1 MKHILMLLSIT
12 LTIGVNAQTKAVY
25 KPYNSIVELKGTSYV
40 IATKNNWNKF
50 SAPDEKSMLF
60 INTLNGDTNRV
71 QLSASGYYTEFK
83 QIKLDSLDI
92 NLVIATDRTVDLNN
106 KSGINWD
113 DPEQLFAISTD
124 GKVKT
129 QLTEN
134 GFFVNTWTVNSQ
146 TGYLVVSGYL
156 ELNNNNKFDHVE
168 KNELLIFDLKTLKL
182 LRRI

>member
-1 MKHILMLLSIT
+1 MKHILVLLLIT
-12 LTIGVNAQTKAVY
+12 LTLGVNAQTKAVY
-25 KPYNSIVELKGTSYV
+25 KPYNTLVELKGTSYV

-50 SAPDEKSMLF
+50 STQYENSLLF

-71 QLSASGYYTEFK
+71 QLSTSGFYAAFK
-83 QIKLDSLDI
+83 QVKLDSLNI
-92 NLVIATDRTVDLNN
+92 NLVIASDRTVDLNN

-156 ELNNNNKFDHVE
+156 ELNNNNKFDNTE
-168 KNELLIFDLKTLKL
+168 RNELLIFDLKTLKL
-182 LRRI
+182 VRRI

>member
-1 MKHILMLLSIT
+1 MKHILIFLLST
-12 LTIGVNAQTKAVY
+12 LALGVNAQTKAVY
-25 KPYNSIVELKGTSYV
+25 RPYNTIVELKGTSYV

-50 SAPDEKSMLF
+50 STQYENTMLF

-71 QLSASGYYTEFK
+71 QLSASVFYAEFK

-106 KSGINWD
+106 KNGISWD

-156 ELNNNNKFDHVE
+156 ELNNNNKFDNTE
-168 KNELLIFDLKTLKL
+168 RNELLIFDLKTLKL
-182 LRRI
+182 VRRI